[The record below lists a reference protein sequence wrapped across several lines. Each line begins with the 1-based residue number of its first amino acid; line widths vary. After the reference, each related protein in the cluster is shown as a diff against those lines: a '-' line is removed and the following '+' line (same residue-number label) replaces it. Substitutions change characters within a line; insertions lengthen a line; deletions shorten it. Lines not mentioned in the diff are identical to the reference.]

1 MFPSGASSVESDTL
15 GLVRSRTGQVVS
27 TALTRKHPAVYEIFC
42 RWLREHQPA
51 IFEHP
56 FPSTSISVNHGYAA
70 RKSVPESKQPLS
82 PTRGGRFGNS
92 EIGADR
98 SPSSEI
104 TVTQIDLSCLSGG
117 GSDSC
122 LSPCCQE
129 ASRRIQRRALND
141 EGVRALR
148 GRPSALLA
156 YSLSSKSHWRPI
168 DEQHPGGTPAS

>member
-70 RKSVPESKQPLS
+70 RKHRDAYNSGPSMTKAFGLFE
-82 PTRGGRFGNS
+82 GGR
-92 EIGADR
+92 
-98 SPSSEI
+98 
-104 TVTQIDLSCLSGG
+104 
-117 GSDSC
+117 
-122 LSPCCQE
+122 
-129 ASRRIQRRALND
+129 
-141 EGVRALR
+141 
-148 GRPSALLA
+148 LL
-156 YSLSSKSHWRPI
+156 YWPLVHPPNPI
-168 DEQHPGGTPAS
+168 EDV

>member
-82 PTRGGRFGNS
+82 STRGG
-92 EIGADR
+92 
-98 SPSSEI
+98 
-104 TVTQIDLSCLSGG
+104 L
-117 GSDSC
+117 
-122 LSPCCQE
+122 
-129 ASRRIQRRALND
+129 ASRGEVVIVACFPAARKHRDAYNAGPSMTKAFGLF
-141 EGVRALR
+141 EG
-148 GRPSALLA
+148 GRLL
-156 YSLSSKSHWRPI
+156 YWPLVHPPNPI
-168 DEQHPGGTPAS
+168 EDV